1 VSRACRLST
10 FTSGLS
16 NPPAH
21 SVFWEQQGTTPF
33 GGQRLQVTRPS
44 VSSQPA
50 FNKHF
55 RALRESYP
63 AVQALNL
70 LSQKEHESLLS
81 VTYREHVRNFNA
93 QMSGQAAT
101 TTSTGEP
108 DEDAEGR
115 EREIGYTEFDFHNKA
130 RLAGGIESVRELI
143 RRDPET
149 GGKVERFGYCVAA
162 VHSGESGSN
171 ASRSSKNDA
180 AGGAKE
186 TVLSRQEGVFRTNCL
201 DCLE

>member
-1 VSRACRLST
+1 M
-10 FTSGLS
+10 
-16 NPPAH
+16 
-21 SVFWEQQGTTPF
+21 
-33 GGQRLQVTRPS
+33 TRPS

-55 RALRESYP
+55 RALLESYP

-101 TTSTGEP
+101 TTSIGEP

-162 VHSGESGSN
+162 VQSGDSGSSAN
-171 ASRSSKNDA
+171 GVSKS
-180 AGGAKE
+180 GGAKE
-186 TVLSRQEGVFRTNCL
+186 TILSRQEGVFRTNCL
-201 DCLE
+201 DCLEWVTALSAFEAVASACRES